1 MTVSRPPVKFKR
13 MYELISS
20 CRWKLSVASGKPS
33 YVGSIER
40 PYDFDAGSVERPND
54 WEAAMSVSTWAP
66 ARQLTDDATD
76 IRAEVAVP
84 PGGRVAVVG
93 RRGRGGVAARERF
106 SGVSRPA
113 LRLVPPLP
121 VGADWPIAAIATSD
135 QDVVSQPDA
144 GPSRPTKPALDSGVA
159 ASAEAALLESPLA
172 SPSIPTRPSGD
183 PSAARLPVRPA
194 SSPGRSRPGHAP
206 VRLTRRGRV
215 VLAGLLLVF
224 AAAIV
229 AVLASTVE
237 AAAPS
242 GPPRAVVVHPGDT
255 LWSIAAR
262 VHPHGSL
269 TDTMLTIERLNHMP
283 DGTVYVGQQLLVPT
297 S

>member
-1 MTVSRPPVKFKR
+1 
-13 MYELISS
+13 
-20 CRWKLSVASGKPS
+20 
-33 YVGSIER
+33 
-40 PYDFDAGSVERPND
+40 
-54 WEAAMSVSTWAP
+54 MSVSTWAP
-66 ARQLTDDATD
+66 ARNITDDAVH
-76 IRAEVAVP
+76 IHPEVARA

-121 VGADWPIAAIATSD
+121 AVAAWPTGVDRRTGAIPTSD
-135 QDVVSQPDA
+135 RDMVSEPEDEPT
-144 GPSRPTKPALDSGVA
+144 GPTGPTLDSGVA
-159 ASAEAALLESPLA
+159 RASAKAVLSDSSLA
-172 SPSIPTRPSGD
+172 RPSIPTQPSD
-183 PSAARLPVRPA
+183 RSSAVLIPIRSV
-194 SSPGRSRPGHAP
+194 SSPARARSAHAP
-206 VRLTRRGRV
+206 VRLTRRGRL

-224 AAAIV
+224 AAAMV
-229 AVLASTVE
+229 GTLASTVE

-262 VHPHGSL
+262 VHPRGSL

-283 DGTVYVGQQLLVPT
+283 DGTVYVGQQLLLPN